1 MNLKDRKPLEKR
13 ESETRRMPENLTDT
27 MQTSRQPSRE
37 QELLSKAQDTIQ
49 ELTGTVSSLQTELK
63 TEKSRNAE
71 AGRKISTL
79 SSQNSILI
87 SKAQEMQSTM
97 AQLKAELSVNLT
109 LNQNLVKENDELR
122 NRKGLLTLKE
132 QEDLHRENK
141 KLKASI
147 DKLQEQ
153 VNMSNVEAVVS
164 AQEANAKLEKQYKAF
179 ISTANKAHTRELAD
193 AERQVRE
200 ANRKYKELTEEQIDK
215 EAAAFFMHAFILL
228 CCLPCGFAFIEDLWL
243 FISTPFVW
251 MYNGLSIYMEW
262 LGSPYYFTTDGSMEG
277 IMEKVFYPP
286 TMVWILRIMSF
297 LVLILFLILLALVI
311 YYIAEYCI
319 KGWCSLSLRIAYCS
333 LIILTVTPLSQ
344 IIPVNLVLVFC
355 IVHVLSLVIIRII
368 DVRLEYD
375 SHYEKWIYLKTL

>member
-164 AQEANAKLEKQYKAF
+164 AQEANARLEKQYKAF
-179 ISTANKAHTRELAD
+179 ISTANRAHTRELAD

-200 ANRKYKELTEEQIDK
+200 ANRKWVCQVKCVN
-215 EAAAFFMHAFILL
+215 FFVNFWWSVKPDHLL
-228 CCLPCGFAFIEDLWL
+228 
-243 FISTPFVW
+243 
-251 MYNGLSIYMEW
+251 
-262 LGSPYYFTTDGSMEG
+262 
-277 IMEKVFYPP
+277 
-286 TMVWILRIMSF
+286 
-297 LVLILFLILLALVI
+297 
-311 YYIAEYCI
+311 I
-319 KGWCSLSLRIAYCS
+319 K
-333 LIILTVTPLSQ
+333 
-344 IIPVNLVLVFC
+344 
-355 IVHVLSLVIIRII
+355 
-368 DVRLEYD
+368 
-375 SHYEKWIYLKTL
+375 